1 MDVRIT
7 HALPDDG
14 PRSRST
20 VLASLRTVAREAA

>member
-14 PRSRST
+14 PRAGT
-20 VLASLRTVAREAA
+20 AAPASLRTLAREAA